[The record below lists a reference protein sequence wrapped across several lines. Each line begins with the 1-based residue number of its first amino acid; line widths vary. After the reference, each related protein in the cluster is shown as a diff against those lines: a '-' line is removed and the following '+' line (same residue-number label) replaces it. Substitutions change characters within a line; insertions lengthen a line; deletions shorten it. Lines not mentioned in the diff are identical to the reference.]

1 MFLKASPV
9 TDPTAEN
16 YRNLAYRNLVLIGGK
31 KKRGRETE
39 TDREKKGVCLVL
51 LFVFIIIR
59 VLVT

>member
-39 TDREKKGVCLVL
+39 TDREKKEFVWSYCSCLS
-51 LFVFIIIR
+51 LFVF
-59 VLVT
+59 